1 MTFTPRPRKHSLP
14 GKSPRV
20 GADVPSSVSVAVP
33 PPVPPPAPTHPMS
46 IAGPVAAQPAPTMP
60 TGTGLQAIVQ
70 PTATDIAGTA
80 VEAASAVTTAI
91 HWSVFG
97 FGVYGIYRFFT
108 RNKPV

>member
-1 MTFTPRPRKHSLP
+1 MQRPAMTFTPRPRKY
-14 GKSPRV
+14 PRV
-20 GADVPSSVSVAVP
+20 GADSPSSVSVAVP
-33 PPVPPPAPTHPMS
+33 PPAPTPPLS
-46 IAGPVAAQPAPTMP
+46 VAAPVATARPAPTMP

-70 PTATDIAGTA
+70 PTTTDIAGTA